1 MTAVVQ
7 KLYDEPETELDVTS
21 FEHALAP
28 EPDEPVAPAFPSLL
42 ERMRETAGRSLG
54 VISASSET
62 LSGWLEAFRRDEG
75 ELESMKALAS
85 KEYQETMEAASAR
98 RDQLHKEA
106 DAALA
111 AIRLSVKSLEPAR
124 AELAE
129 RA

>member
-1 MTAVVQ
+1 
-7 KLYDEPETELDVTS
+7 
-21 FEHALAP
+21 
-28 EPDEPVAPAFPSLL
+28 
-42 ERMRETAGRSLG
+42 
-54 VISASSET
+54 
-62 LSGWLEAFRRDEG
+62 
-75 ELESMKALAS
+75 MKALAS